1 VKILVDAHALIW
13 AVDDP
18 SKLGLQAARVLQDGT
33 NDLFLGAGTIWE
45 ISIKVSL
52 AKLSLSL
59 PYQQWMNRAIT
70 DLGIR
75 IVPITVAYANAQANL
90 PMHHRDPFDRLMVA
104 QAIVERFALI
114 STDSLLDQYG
124 INRIW

>member
-45 ISIKVSL
+45 ISIKVRL